1 MISKSLVPL
10 AIACLLLLHSGC
22 KKNDDA
28 SMFIN
33 PHNVT
38 FGYTDQRKTIT
49 ISNGGSDEFTWT
61 VSSPSGLFEFSK
73 TNGRCSKNKPDFF
86 DIILLREKVHAD
98 SISATVT
105 ITSST
110 GESANLSLLVRGF
123 PEKKIRY
130 SSEIY
135 NAAFDQAGN
144 RLILLSAS
152 NSAKI
157 LDIYDL
163 ATDKFTHLTL
173 PGDGTLLS
181 VSPDG
186 TYAVTN
192 TNSNTRL
199 TITNLVQKT
208 VGNTYNVEQ
217 FNDVL
222 IATNDKFC
230 YFFPAYNYYKID
242 KFNVNTGSFATYS
255 YGSYFDI
262 DMAVL
267 HPSGKYIYTAA
278 YYELSKFNITGSD
291 PTLVYANSGA
301 ITDDKIWIA
310 RDGAKIITAGRKVL
324 FINPELPQNDITGT
338 GTISIGQNYIYAF
351 DQNLAHNEFY
361 VIPSNSSYGTDYQSN
376 QILVLN
382 SNLAQVRSILLE
394 PFYVSGYS
402 GQGYTTED
410 AYGQYVFSS
419 SDGSKIIVISKSS
432 GYYSTSWGIEIIDRT
447 W

>member
-10 AIACLLLLHSGC
+10 AVACLLLLLSGC
-22 KKNDDA
+22 KKNDDS

-61 VSSPSGLFEFSK
+61 VSSPSGLFGFSK
-73 TNGRCSKNKPDFF
+73 TNGRCSKNKPDSF
-86 DIILLREKVHAD
+86 DVILLREKVHAD
-98 SISATVT
+98 SISAIVT
-105 ITSST
+105 ITTST

-135 NAAFDQAGN
+135 NAVFDQAGN

-152 NSAKI
+152 NSAKM

-173 PGDGTLLS
+173 PGDGTLLA

-192 TNSNTRL
+192 ANSNTRL
-199 TITNLVQKT
+199 TITNLVENT
-208 VGNTYNVEQ
+208 VGKTYNVDQ
-217 FNDVL
+217 FDDVL
-222 IATNDKFC
+222 VATNDKSC
-230 YFFPAYNYYKID
+230 YFFPSYDYYKID
-242 KFNVNTGSFATYS
+242 KLNVNTGSYATYS
-255 YGSYFDI
+255 YSSYFDI
-262 DMAVL
+262 NTALL
-267 HPSGKYIYTAA
+267 HPSGKYIYTST
-278 YYELSKFNITGSD
+278 YNELSKFNISGSV
-291 PTLVYANSGA
+291 PTLVYANSGVN
-301 ITDDKIWIA
+301 TDNKIWIA
-310 RDGAKIITAGRKVL
+310 KDGTKIITAERTVL
-324 FINPELPQNDITGT
+324 FLDPELPQNDITRT
-338 GTISIGQNYIYAF
+338 ATISIGQNYINAF

-361 VIPSNSSYGTDYQSN
+361 IVPSNSSYGADYQSN

-382 SNLAQVRSILLE
+382 SSLAQVHSVPLE
-394 PFYVSGYS
+394 PFYESSYS
-402 GQGYTTED
+402 GQGYTTVE

-432 GYYSTSWGIEIIDRT
+432 DYYSTEWGIEIIDRT